1 VQSRA
6 PLVTTGLR
14 APIDH
19 TRSIHVSM
27 PDLAEQ
33 LSNAFA
39 DAAQSA
45 GAAVVA
51 VHARR
56 RIPASGLHWRPGIVV
71 AAHHTIRRD
80 DDIVVTLE
88 GGREIK
94 AELVGRDHATDL
106 AVLKLAAHDGAAVVT
121 RADAAPR
128 VGQLV
133 LAIGRPGPHITAS
146 LGAIA
151 QVNGEWRTWHGG
163 TIESLIRADVTIQDG
178 FSGGALVDGRGRVL
192 GMNTSGLARA
202 AAIALPPATID
213 RVVDQLLT
221 HGRTRRGWLGLGL
234 QPVRLGADL
243 VAKEK
248 LGRDLGLMV
257 VTVEPHGPAESA
269 GVLLGDIVVEV
280 SGTAVSDPR
289 ELLAI
294 VAGAAPGS
302 SLEARV
308 VRAGAL
314 QNLSLAVGE
323 RPRRS

>member
-1 VQSRA
+1 MS
-6 PLVTTGLR
+6 TTL
-14 APIDH
+14 DH
-19 TRSIHVSM
+19 
-27 PDLAEQ
+27 AEL
-33 LSNAFA
+33 LSTAFA

-45 GAAVVA
+45 GAAIVA
-51 VHARR
+51 IHARR
-56 RIPASGLHWRPGIVV
+56 RIPSSGLHWRPGIVV
-71 AAHHTIRRD
+71 TAHHTIRRD
-80 DDIVVTLE
+80 DDIVVTFE
-88 GGREIK
+88 GGREVK
-94 AELVGRDHATDL
+94 ATLAGRDAATDI

-121 RADAAPR
+121 RAESAPR

-133 LAIGRPGPHITAS
+133 LAIGRPGTHITAA

-151 QVNGEWRTWHGG
+151 QVGPEWRTWHGG
-163 TIESLIRADVTIQDG
+163 TIDTLLRADVSVQDG
-178 FSGGALVDGRGRVL
+178 FSGGALIDARGRVL

-202 AAIALPPATID
+202 SAIALPPATID

-234 QPVRLGADL
+234 QPVRLGAEL
-243 VAKEK
+243 VAKES

-257 VTVEPHGPAESA
+257 VTIEPQGPAESA
-269 GVLLGDIVVEV
+269 GVLLGDIVIEV
-280 SGTAVSDPR
+280 SGSAVSDPR

-302 SLEARV
+302 TLEARV

-314 QNLSLAVGE
+314 QKLSLAVGE